1 MSNAFVLL
9 GLAETFTLSTNDLDM
24 AWMRAC
30 ATAHPDAGGNV
41 DHAARLNE
49 AREVLAHPEKRA
61 NLRLDMLGGPSAEQ
75 DQRLPD
81 GFLMEML
88 ELREKIDAEIE
99 AEGTAAT
106 DRWRSW
112 ADSESERAYSEI
124 APVLDAASASGDERS
139 AVRMVLNRV
148 RYLERLREQ
157 L

>member
-1 MSNAFVLL
+1 
-9 GLAETFTLSTNDLDM
+9 
-24 AWMRAC
+24 
-30 ATAHPDAGGNV
+30 
-41 DHAARLNE
+41 
-49 AREVLAHPEKRA
+49 
-61 NLRLDMLGGPSAEQ
+61 MLGGPSAEQ

-88 ELREKIDAEIE
+88 QLREKIDAEIE

-112 ADSESERAYSEI
+112 ADSERERAYSEI